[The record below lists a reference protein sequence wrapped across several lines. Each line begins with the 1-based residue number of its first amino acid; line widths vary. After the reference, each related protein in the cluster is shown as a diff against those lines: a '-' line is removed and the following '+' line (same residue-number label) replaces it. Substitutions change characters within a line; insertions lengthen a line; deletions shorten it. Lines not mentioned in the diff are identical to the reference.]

1 MAQRSE
7 HQADNRARVEA
18 FLQGIRIYPVD
29 GETAARYGDL
39 KAALMHRFGP
49 RRKPSAGT
57 RPWANWASMRTIYG
71 SPPMP
76 CGNNLAVVSAGSD
89 FARLKEVIPFA
100 LEQWTVPR

>member
-1 MAQRSE
+1 VLVHLRANAGSLVATSVIVQGELIYMAQRSE

-49 RRKPSAGT
+49 REKGQAP
-57 RPWANWASMRTIYG
+57 
-71 SPPMP
+71 
-76 CGNNLAVVSAGSD
+76 
-89 FARLKEVIPFA
+89 ARDPGPTGL
-100 LEQWTVPR
+100 R